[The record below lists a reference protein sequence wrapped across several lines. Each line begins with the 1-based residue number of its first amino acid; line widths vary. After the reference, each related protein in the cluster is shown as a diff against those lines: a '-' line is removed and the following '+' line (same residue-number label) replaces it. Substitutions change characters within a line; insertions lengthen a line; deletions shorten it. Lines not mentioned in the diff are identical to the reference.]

1 MSLLSLSI
9 SFCTHQDEM
18 VLVAQVQKG
27 KAVVVMQ
34 TQRSS
39 HGHADAYACSAGAKG
54 AVVKS
59 SQGHSDAGADK
70 KLH

>member
-1 MSLLSLSI
+1 
-9 SFCTHQDEM
+9 M